1 MEIRAYLSIDR
12 RSTLGV
18 AVYPGRFDP
27 VTHGHLDIVQRAAA
41 MFARLVVAVYDLPE
55 ALFPVEERLAMFQE
69 AVKHLPNVSV
79 KPFSGLVVDFAR
91 REGATVLV
99 RGIRA
104 VTDFETEFD
113 MALMNKKMAPEVESV
128 YLMASLE
135 HLFVSGR
142 RIREVASL
150 GYDVSDMVP
159 PHVAEALR
167 RRFGR

>member
-1 MEIRAYLSIDR
+1 LV
-12 RSTLGV
+12 V

-55 ALFPVEERLAMFQE
+55 ALFPVEERVAMFQE

-79 KPFSGLVVDFAR
+79 KPFSGLTVDFAR
-91 REGATVLV
+91 REGATALV

-113 MALMNKKMAPEVESV
+113 MALMNKKIAPQVESV

-159 PHVAEALR
+159 PHVGEALR
-167 RRFGR
+167 RRFGP

>member
-1 MEIRAYLSIDR
+1 MA
-12 RSTLGV
+12 T

-27 VTHGHLDIVQRAAA
+27 VTYGHLDIARRAAA
-41 MFARLVVAVYDLPE
+41 MFDRVVVAVYDLDGS
-55 ALFPVEERLAMFQE
+55 LFTVEERVAMFE
-69 AVKHLPNVSV
+69 KAVSDLPSVTV
-79 KPFSGLVVDFAR
+79 KPFKGLVVGFAR
-91 REGATVLV
+91 GEKANVLV

-113 MALMNKKMAPEVESV
+113 MALMNAKMAPEIESV

-150 GYDVSDMVP
+150 GYDVSDLVP
-159 PHVAEALR
+159 PHVAEALG

>member
-1 MEIRAYLSIDR
+1 
-12 RSTLGV
+12 LGV

-27 VTHGHLDIVQRAAA
+27 VTHGHLDITERAAA
-41 MFARLVVAVYDLPE
+41 MFTQLVVAVYDLPE
-55 ALFPVEERLAMFQE
+55 AMFPVEERVVMFQE

-79 KPFSGLVVDFAR
+79 KPFSGLTVDFAR
-91 REGATVLV
+91 REKATVLV

-113 MALMNKKMAPEVESV
+113 MALMNKKIAPEVESV

-159 PHVAEALR
+159 PHVGEALR

>member
-1 MEIRAYLSIDR
+1 MAI
-12 RSTLGV
+12 

-27 VTHGHLDIVQRAAA
+27 VTCGHLDIARRAAA
-41 MFARLVVAVYDLPE
+41 VFDRVVVAVYELE
-55 ALFPVEERLAMFQE
+55 GSLFTVEERVAMFEE
-69 AVKHLPNVSV
+69 AVKDLPTVTVQS
-79 KPFSGLVVDFAR
+79 FTGLVVDFAR
-91 REGATVLV
+91 RQKANVLV

-113 MALMNKKMAPEVESV
+113 MALMNEKMAPEIESV

-135 HLFVSGR
+135 HLYVSGR

-150 GYDVSDMVP
+150 GYDVSDLVP
-159 PHVAEALR
+159 PHVGEALR